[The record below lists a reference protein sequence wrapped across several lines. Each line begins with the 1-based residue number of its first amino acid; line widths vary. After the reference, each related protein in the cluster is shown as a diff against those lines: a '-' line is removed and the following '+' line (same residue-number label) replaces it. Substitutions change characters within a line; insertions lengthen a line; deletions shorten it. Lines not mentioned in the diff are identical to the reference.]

1 MQGLQ
6 QGTESTSS
14 GFSKLKG
21 IAAKLGI
28 AAAAAKAAKAVV
40 DLGKQ
45 SLQLYSQYEQLTG
58 GIETLFGESQDK
70 VMQYAENAYKTAGMS
85 ANQYMDTVTSFS
97 ASLLQSLGGDT
108 DAAAEKADLAITDMS
123 DNANKMGSSMESI
136 QNAYQGFAKQN
147 YTMLDNLK
155 LGYGGTKEE
164 MQRLL
169 SDAEKITGKKFDISN
184 YADVV
189 DAIHAVQT
197 EMGIT
202 GTTAEEASTT
212 IEGSINSMKASWENL
227 LTGMANGDADQG
239 QLIDNFIDSVKTAA
253 SNIIPAIETIAP
265 NLITGLL
272 DLITQAANAIMD
284 NAPQFL
290 SAGLDLVIKLAEG
303 LANGIPKLLEK
314 VPMLIAKLVVT
325 IIQALPKLVVAGV
338 KLALALIKGMLS
350 YIGKMKDAGKALF
363 NGVWDGLK
371 GIWSSISSWVSE
383 KVSWLVDKLAFW
395 RKGKKE
401 TDGSKRTGLREVPFD
416 GYVAELHKG
425 EMVLTA
431 AEANQYQKKATA
443 ASTRNYT
450 INFNGNYS
458 FSDKE
463 DISYFMDK
471 AQRLIDRRYAIC

>member
-1 MQGLQ
+1 
-6 QGTESTSS
+6 
-14 GFSKLKG
+14 
-21 IAAKLGI
+21 
-28 AAAAAKAAKAVV
+28 
-40 DLGKQ
+40 
-45 SLQLYSQYEQLTG
+45 
-58 GIETLFGESQDK
+58 
-70 VMQYAENAYKTAGMS
+70 MQYAENAYKTAGMS

-239 QLIDNFIDSVKTAA
+239 QLIDNFIDSIKTAA
-253 SNIIPAIETIAP
+253 SNIIPAIENIAP

-272 DLITQAANAIMD
+272 DLITQAASAIID

-290 SAGLDLVIKLAEG
+290 SAGVDLVVKLADGVADAFPSLMSKLGE
-303 LANGIPKLLEK
+303 LVAKLPEIIIKEAPKL
-314 VPMLIAKLVVT
+314 I
-325 IIQALPKLVVAGV
+325 VVAG
-338 KLALALIKGMLS
+338 KLVWALIKGIIAYFGTLYKTVGKMWLGV
-350 YIGKMKDAGKALF
+350 IQKLLGFVGKMKNAGKALF
-363 NGVWDGLK
+363 QGVWDGLK
-371 GIWSSISSWVSE
+371 GIWSSISSWVSG

-431 AEANQYQKKATA
+431 AEANQYQKGATA